1 MVDVETELSR
11 MTPRSRT
18 LVENVNAG
26 KFSGRS
32 KRSFLELLGSV
43 KWDELSFGGTE
54 RERERCRTL
63 PVVGGKLNT
72 VSKNELSNTLHAIDL
87 SKLARVK
94 LHSMQD
100 LGKLI
105 FNLLL
110 ISYGYCR
117 LFKNWTQH
125 SHLYTTSSFIRPI
138 GIQWRLRQRI

>member
-1 MVDVETELSR
+1 MEGL
-11 MTPRSRT
+11 
-18 LVENVNAG
+18 
-26 KFSGRS
+26 
-32 KRSFLELLGSV
+32 
-43 KWDELSFGGTE
+43 

-117 LFKNWTQH
+117 LFKN
-125 SHLYTTSSFIRPI
+125 
-138 GIQWRLRQRI
+138 